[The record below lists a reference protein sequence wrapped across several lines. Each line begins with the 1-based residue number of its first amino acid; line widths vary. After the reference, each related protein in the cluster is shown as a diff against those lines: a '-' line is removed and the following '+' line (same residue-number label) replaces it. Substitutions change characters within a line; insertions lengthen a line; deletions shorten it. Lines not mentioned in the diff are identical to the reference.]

1 MDDKLTIQNLNQ
13 MLATATGR
21 LDVIRLKLEHTS
33 LDEHDIQQLSRYV
46 TKSVKQL
53 DDMMTRHAADKRVVK

>member
-1 MDDKLTIQNLNQ
+1 